1 MNLLKFRKPSRYINH
16 EVNSISRPDAPV
28 RVALAFPDVYE
39 IGMSHLGLR
48 ILYHI
53 INGMENALSERVYA
67 PWPDM
72 KEHLDRSGEPL
83 RSLETGRPLKEFDI
97 LGFSLQYELSY
108 PTVLWMLKLS
118 GIPLLREE
126 RGDKYPVIIG
136 GGPCTANPAPLERF
150 FDAFLIGD
158 GEEAVVEMVSIF
170 HSVRSE
176 GGGKE
181 DVLNALSEIDG
192 FYVPGVSKETV
203 RRRYIKSLDDAP
215 FPVSFPVPY
224 TQIVHDR
231 VNIEISRGCTRGCRF
246 CQAGMIYR
254 PLRERSPHQVIKL
267 VEESLKNTG
276 YDEVS
281 FTSLSAGDYTN
292 LHHLLRAINN
302 RFAGRNISL
311 SLPSLR
317 VGGVSRE
324 ILREIR
330 HVKKTGFT
338 IAPEAGTE
346 RLRSVINKDFN
357 AEDYERALK
366 ALFSEG
372 WLNLKLY
379 FMLGLPTETD
389 QDIEAITE
397 MVQLALRTSRRL
409 APRQANITVG
419 ASPFVPKPHTP
430 FQWVGMEEISSIER
444 KLSFLKEKL
453 PKKGVKFKPHDTRM
467 SLLEAVLSRGG
478 EETAD
483 LLLAAVEGGAYL
495 DGWSEH
501 FDFSGW
507 LDAFDKTGL
516 SPDHLA
522 SRTFEKDSPLPW
534 DQIDAG
540 PKKGFLWKEY
550 ERAVSTERTSDCN
563 HDRCHGC
570 GMGCNPGEYLSRPVP
585 MSFRVETDNLKRF
598 SPIRV
603 RVEFEKVGDL
613 AVLSHLELIT
623 TLVRGL
629 RRASVPLV
637 YTEGYSPSPKLSF
650 GPPLNVGVEG
660 LREYFDMEVYP
671 PFDIQKNMEL
681 INKHLPQGLRV
692 KGMAFVFG
700 KQPSL
705 TSFITLYEYEVE
717 FKNKDKVNLGFL
729 LKGKG
734 RFSENLKKFDI
745 IGDKRV
751 KIELLDRPEKKVK
764 LRDMLEGL
772 FGMPM
777 EDMAVRR
784 TALYGYRKGWFTPM
798 ELLRGPG
805 RPESSAVTV

>member
-16 EVNSISRPDAPV
+16 EVNSIRKSDAPV
-28 RVALAFPDVYE
+28 KFALAFPDVYE

-53 INGMENALSERVYA
+53 INGMENALAERAYA

-72 KEHLDRSGEPL
+72 KEHLYRSGEPL
-83 RSLETGRPLKEFDI
+83 GSLETGRPLREFDI
-97 LGFSLQYELSY
+97 IGFSLQYELSY

-126 RGDKYPVIIG
+126 RDGTYPVIIG
-136 GGPCTANPAPLERF
+136 GGPCTVNPAPLERF
-150 FDAFLIGD
+150 FDAFLVGD
-158 GEEAVVEMVSIF
+158 GEDAVVEAVTIF
-170 HSVRSE
+170 HTIRSE

-181 DVLNALSEIDG
+181 EALRALSEIEG
-192 FYVPGVSKETV
+192 FYVPGINSDLV
-203 RRRYIKSLDDAP
+203 RRRYIRSLDDAP

-254 PLRERSPHQVIKL
+254 PLRERSPSQVVKL

-292 LHHLLRAINN
+292 LHYLLRAINN
-302 RFAGRNISL
+302 RFSGREIAL

-317 VGGVSRE
+317 VGSVTTD
-324 ILREIR
+324 ILQEIR

-357 AEDYERALK
+357 AEDYERALH

-379 FMLGLPTETD
+379 FMLGLPTETE
-389 QDIEAITE
+389 QDIEAIPE
-397 MVQLALRTSRRL
+397 MVRLALKTSRKL

-430 FQWVGMEEISSIER
+430 FQWVGMEEIGSIER

-478 EETAD
+478 KETAD
-483 LLLAAVEGGAYL
+483 LLLAAVETGAYL

-501 FDFSGW
+501 FDFSLW
-507 LDAFDKTGL
+507 LDAFEMTGL
-516 SPDHLA
+516 SPDQLA
-522 SRTFEKDSPLPW
+522 SRSFEKDSPLPW

-540 PKKGFLWKEY
+540 PRKGFLWKEY
-550 ERAVSTERTSDCN
+550 ERAVSNERTPDCN
-563 HDRCHGC
+563 RDRCHGC
-570 GMGCNPGEYLSRPVP
+570 GMGCNPGEYLSKPVSR
-585 MSFRVETDNLKRF
+585 SFRIETESGKRF
-598 SPIRV
+598 SPVRV
-603 RVEFEKVGDL
+603 RVEFEKVGAL
-613 AVLSHLELIT
+613 GVLSHLELIT
-623 TLVRGL
+623 TLARGL

-637 YTEGYSPSPKLSF
+637 YSEGYSPSPKLSF
-650 GPPLNVGVEG
+650 GPPLSVGVEG

-671 PFDIQKNMEL
+671 PFDLHKNIEL
-681 INKHLPQGLRV
+681 INKHLPQGLSV

-700 KQPSL
+700 REPSL
-705 TSFITLYEYEVE
+705 TSFITLYEYEVG
-717 FKNKDKVNLGFL
+717 FRNKGDVNLGFL

-751 KIELLDRPEKKVK
+751 KLELIDRPDKKVK
-764 LRDMLEGL
+764 LREMLEGL

-777 EDMAVRR
+777 EDMVVRR

-798 ELLRGPG
+798 EVLRRSG
-805 RPESSAVTV
+805 RTESAGVMV